1 MIIHKQTWPMN
12 ELFWT
17 RPRHLQWRFEDWTAA
32 MKYVDIVYPDKI
44 KKYEYHL
51 FNERWKNSQKEWQR
65 MCAKKID
72 CVIEISNTESDII
85 ESDPEIADVTIGQL
99 LMYKEG
105 YEEQTGKKVRKM
117 IALTR
122 RGQEQTEKVMRKY
135 GISMVIYNLDKET
148 FEEI

>member
-17 RPRHLQWRFEDWTAA
+17 RPRHLQWRFEDWTTA

-85 ESDPEIADVTIGQL
+85 ESDPEIADITIGQL
-99 LMYKEG
+99 LTYKEC

>member
-1 MIIHKQTWPMN
+1 MIIHKQTWPMD

-17 RPRHLQWRFEDWTAA
+17 RPRHLQWRFEDWTTA

-51 FNERWKNSQKEWQR
+51 FNEHWKNSRKEWQR

-72 CVIEISNTESDII
+72 CVIEISNSESDII
-85 ESDPEIADVTIGQL
+85 ESDPEIADITIGQL
-99 LMYKEG
+99 LAYKEC

-135 GISMVIYNLDKET
+135 GISMVIWHGDEI
-148 FEEI
+148 FEGL

>member
-1 MIIHKQTWPMN
+1 MIIHKQTWPMD

-17 RPRHLQWRFEDWTAA
+17 RPRHLQWRFDDWTAA

-51 FNERWKNSQKEWQR
+51 FNERWKNSRKEWQR

>member
-1 MIIHKQTWPMN
+1 MIIHKQTWPMD

-17 RPRHLQWRFEDWTAA
+17 RPRHLQWRFEDWTTA

-135 GISMVIYNLDKET
+135 GISMVIWHGDEI
-148 FEEI
+148 FEEL

>member
-1 MIIHKQTWPMN
+1 MIIHKQTWPMD

-17 RPRHLQWRFEDWTAA
+17 KPRHLQWRFEDWTVA

-51 FNERWKNSQKEWQR
+51 YNERWKNSQKEWQR

-72 CVIEISNTESDII
+72 CVIEISNKESDII

-99 LMYKEG
+99 LSYKEC
-105 YEEQTGKKVRKM
+105 YEKQSGKKVRKM

-135 GISMVIYNLDKET
+135 GISMVIWHGDEI
-148 FEEI
+148 FEEL

>member
-122 RGQEQTEKVMRKY
+122 RGQEQTAKVMKKF
-135 GISMVIYNLDKET
+135 GISMVIYHSDEI
-148 FEEI
+148 FEEL

>member
-1 MIIHKQTWPMN
+1 MIIHKQTWPMD

-135 GISMVIYNLDKET
+135 GISMVIWHGDEI
-148 FEEI
+148 FEEL

>member
-1 MIIHKQTWPMN
+1 MIIHKQTWTMD

-51 FNERWKNSQKEWQR
+51 YNERWKNSQKEWQR

-135 GISMVIYNLDKET
+135 GISMVIWHGDEI
-148 FEEI
+148 FEEL

>member
-1 MIIHKQTWPMN
+1 MIIHKQTWPMD

-85 ESDPEIADVTIGQL
+85 ESDPEIADITIGQL
-99 LMYKEG
+99 LTYKEC

-122 RGQEQTEKVMRKY
+122 RGQEQTAKVMKKF
-135 GISMVIYNLDKET
+135 GISMVIYHSDEI
-148 FEEI
+148 FEEL